1 METTISEIRSIV
13 QRRRE
18 LEIED
23 QRLYQRFLELLEL
36 NQGTRK
42 SSRDTLSPE
51 SGKALF
57 AGCTKQLGADGKKRL
72 PNALKK

>member
-42 SSRDTLSPE
+42 SSRDRLSPE

-57 AGCTKQLGADGKKRL
+57 AGLTRGFHERSKAR
-72 PNALKK
+72 

>member
-42 SSRDTLSPE
+42 PSRDRLSQNQ
-51 SGKALF
+51 GRRFLLA
-57 AGCTKQLGADGKKRL
+57 
-72 PNALKK
+72 

>member
-36 NQGTRK
+36 NQGTRN
-42 SSRDTLSPE
+42 SSRDRLSPE

-57 AGCTKQLGADGKKRL
+57 AGL
-72 PNALKK
+72 

>member
-23 QRLYQRFLELLEL
+23 QRLYQRFSNCSNSTKGLENLPAIGYPQ
-36 NQGTRK
+36 NQGR
-42 SSRDTLSPE
+42 RFLL
-51 SGKALF
+51 A
-57 AGCTKQLGADGKKRL
+57 
-72 PNALKK
+72 

>member
-57 AGCTKQLGADGKKRL
+57 AG
-72 PNALKK
+72 LKSGSHERSKAR

>member
-42 SSRDTLSPE
+42 PFRDALSPQA
-51 SGKALF
+51 GKALF
-57 AGCTKQLGADGKKRL
+57 ADVKRKSHERSK
-72 PNALKK
+72 AR

>member
-23 QRLYQRFLELLEL
+23 QRLNQRFLELLEL
-36 NQGTRK
+36 SQGTRK
-42 SSRDTLSPE
+42 PFRDALSPQA
-51 SGKALF
+51 GKTQF
-57 AGCTKQLGADGKKRL
+57 AGSS
-72 PNALKK
+72 